1 MPLPAAIALGG
12 LAVSAVGGIAQAISG
27 ASRTSKAKRA
37 LENYQR
43 QELRNITEGMRVS
56 TLGAQLNTR
65 EAQRRFATSVD
76 ALRSGG
82 VRGVVGGLGTQ
93 EQLMQNQQASIS
105 AELDRQ
111 QVAIERM
118 RAQDEARI
126 RVMQE
131 QRESQDIAGI
141 GSEIAAGR
149 QMTQAGIGG
158 LMSTGLSAG
167 MMASD
172 GAFKGLFAKKPSTNF
187 KVPQLGSLD
196 IKSPDVT
203 NMQSGF
209 TSGFN
214 TPSYQNFGAN
224 MVPETPQIGS
234 SFATPSLGSLQIR
247 KPEKLTI

>member
-65 EAQRRFATSVD
+65 EAQRRFAT
-76 ALRSGG
+76 SGG